1 MALAIWILVRRRPV
15 RRPPDWHAP
24 GAARSGRTGTL
35 VLHMRLI
42 VLLLLSVVLLSGC
55 TDLYT
60 GRTGT
65 VVDAHVVRVVEQ
77 GTRAAGA
84 PGLPGQPFQRLEIQL
99 DGGLYRGDV
108 VTLEWGGRNA
118 LNAQGLLAPGDA
130 VLVSQR
136 RDGDVRQYAIEEIV
150 RLPSLLPVAA
160 LLLVLLLL
168 VARWRGLAAL
178 VGLAMSVAVFL
189 LAIVPAV
196 QRGEDPLI
204 STLIGSLAV
213 VGVAVFV
220 VHGPNRKS
228 LAALVGTAVSLGAV
242 LVLSAGTLVLAHI
255 TGLGSE
261 EAVFLAV
268 GSGGTIDLHRLV
280 LAGIVVGS
288 LGALVDM
295 GIGQASATM
304 ELAAADPDF
313 GGRRLYASALNV
325 GRDHIGSL
333 VNTLALAY
341 FGGALPSIVLLSLG
355 NAPLILA
362 LNGETIAGS
371 LIAILVASV
380 GLVLSVPVTTAV
392 AVALAP
398 RRG

>member
-1 MALAIWILVRRRPV
+1 
-15 RRPPDWHAP
+15 
-24 GAARSGRTGTL
+24 
-35 VLHMRLI
+35 MRLV
-42 VLLLLSVVLLSGC
+42 VLVLLSGVLVGC
-55 TDLYT
+55 TSLYS
-60 GRTGT
+60 GRAGSVT
-65 VVDAHVVRVVEQ
+65 DAHIVRVVAQ
-77 GTRAAGA
+77 GTRGAGA
-84 PGLPGQPFQRLEIQL
+84 PGLPGQPFQRLELKL

-108 VTLEWGGRNA
+108 VTLEWGGHNA
-118 LNAQGLLAPGDA
+118 LNANGLLAAGDR

-136 RDGDVRQYAIEEIV
+136 RDGDARQYAIEEIV
-150 RLPSLLPVAA
+150 RLPSLLPLVA
-160 LLLVLLLL
+160 LLVVALLL
-168 VARWRGLAAL
+168 VARWKGLASLA
-178 VGLAMSVAVFL
+178 GLAGSVAVFL

-204 STLIGSLAV
+204 ATLLGSLAV
-213 VGVAVFV
+213 VVVAVFV
-220 VHGPNRKS
+220 VHGFNRKS
-228 LAALVGTAVSLGAV
+228 LAALVGTAVSLTAV

-304 ELAAADPDF
+304 ELSAVDPTLA
-313 GGRRLYASALNV
+313 GRQLYASALNV

-333 VNTLALAY
+333 INTLALAY
-341 FGGALPSIVLLSLG
+341 FGGALPFIVLLSLG

-362 LNGETIAGS
+362 LNGETITGS
-371 LIAILVASV
+371 IIAILVASV
-380 GLVLSVPVTTAV
+380 GLVVSVPVTTAV
-392 AVALAP
+392 AVLLAARRVSLP
-398 RRG
+398 RS